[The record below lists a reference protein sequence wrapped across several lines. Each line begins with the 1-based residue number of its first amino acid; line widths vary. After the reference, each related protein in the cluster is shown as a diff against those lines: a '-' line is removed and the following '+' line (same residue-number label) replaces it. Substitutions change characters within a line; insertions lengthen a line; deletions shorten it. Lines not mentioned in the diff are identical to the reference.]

1 LERIGH
7 VPQDAIKLA
16 EFLSVDPKNIATIF
30 ARFENAALGLLISD
44 KGFFKSSNSAAYLKF
59 LTICAAGEI
68 KELRM
73 LDSLQLS
80 LANLPWSMLM
90 MEKRDEV
97 NVIKPV
103 SPLCKKVM
111 QEYIASTPDTWKTV
125 VSVFIPKF
133 VCLTFSC
140 GKMTFAVREKN
151 SAMLHIAISTC
162 APVGNKQ

>member
-7 VPQDAIKLA
+7 VPEDAITLA
-16 EFLSVDPKNIATIF
+16 QFLSVDPEDIATIF
-30 ARFENAALGLLISD
+30 ARFENAALGLLMSD
-44 KGFFKSSNSAAYLKF
+44 KGFFESSNSAAYLKF

-90 MEKRDEV
+90 MEKS
-97 NVIKPV
+97 VIKPV